1 MDESS
6 GWVKLY
12 RQTLDNPIVC
22 KDTETFA
29 VWCYLL
35 LMAAH
40 KQRKVLFNNGVVE
53 LDEGQLITGRKTISE
68 KFYISESK
76 VQRILKLLES
86 EHQIEQQTSS
96 KNRLISIV
104 NWHKYQASEHQSEQ
118 QVNNE
123 RTTSEQ
129 QVNTYKNIRI
139 KELENIEANYTAI
152 QPPKAPHGFDLFW
165 QAYPKKVGK
174 LDAMR
179 AFAKVSVSAETLIA
193 AVERQKRSAQW
204 NRDNGQY
211 IPNPATWLNQG
222 RWEDEPDGRDTG
234 KVFRQLPAIDC

>member
-12 RQTLDNPIVC
+12 RQTLDNPVVC

-53 LDEGQLITGRKTISE
+53 LDEGQLITGRKAISE

-104 NWHKYQASEHQSEQ
+104 NWHKYQSSEHQIEQ

-129 QVNTYKNIRI
+129 QVNTNKNVRMQEESYYYYKDKKTDRKSEAVASLFSKNLFAMLSGYGMS
-139 KELENIEANYTAI
+139 KEEFINAGYEKIDNLKDY
-152 QPPKAPHGFDLFW
+152 QKALFD
-165 QAYPKKVGK
+165 YKEKNG
-174 LDAMR
+174 
-179 AFAKVSVSAETLIA
+179 
-193 AVERQKRSAQW
+193 VE
-204 NRDNGQY
+204 
-211 IPNPATWLNQG
+211 
-222 RWEDEPDGRDTG
+222 
-234 KVFRQLPAIDC
+234 